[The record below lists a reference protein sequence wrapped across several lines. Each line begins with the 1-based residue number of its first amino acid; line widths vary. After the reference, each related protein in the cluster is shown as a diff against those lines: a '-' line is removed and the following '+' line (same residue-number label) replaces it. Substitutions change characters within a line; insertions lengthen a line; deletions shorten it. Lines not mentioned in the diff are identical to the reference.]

1 MFSWGEQCAH
11 GFRLKDGTYT
21 AKTNKN
27 GVCYLDLGFH
37 ITHLSEGLRV
47 LAFVKPNGNAF
58 IIRTNE
64 NKDGT
69 RARGKQKCVE
79 CKEKVRAVSCTDDL
93 VMLLTKKGQVLCVD
107 PRLGKGNPRLLKSL
121 SGLSV
126 SQVSCGSQHSIALT
140 KDGLVFTWGHNSRG
154 QLGLG
159 QCGESSPEQVQHL
172 SDLPVVQV
180 AAGGEHSFSVSLSG
194 AVFGWGNNSCGQLGL
209 GDTTDR
215 HIPTCVNYLNTRKT
229 CLISCGLLHTAVLT
243 KDGAVFTF
251 GSGQHGQLG
260 HNSFRDELRPRL
272 IAELLGSKVIQVACG
287 RQHTLVMIESRRLFS
302 FGCGEL
308 GQLGQ
313 RGESPAVPLPVHLP
327 PEHSEGVKIGSCF
340 AGPNCSFA
348 MCFSEDMQ
356 TVSNIGNTWEEQSG
370 LEHLILKWTSDS
382 QPWKQ
387 TKPEIHRMFSS
398 LSCLNRSY
406 LEHRKDKHF
415 QTSANYCGLDLTAVE
430 RSFANLLNK
439 ANVLE
444 QVELTVLGSLCSL
457 NCTSVGV
464 EALRVYLLLTELL
477 VVVLKHNKDSAL
489 VKELANTIHSLPS
502 ESRKVLRDWHASLPF
517 CTRKRH
523 VEVWRDGLSQML
535 LGSFNDQKKLVLI
548 LEEMHNINATKTGD
562 AKLPE
567 ATFSLRLS
575 EAFLQNDVTLW
586 RSSKAKKPCFF
597 SEKLV
602 LCNYKFLMDLPSKII
617 AFDLD
622 CNWTKKEHQA
632 PQHFNPFFRWIP
644 QSQPD
649 FFYLK
654 LKRASLVEDTFQ
666 QLATCSDNI
675 LRKPLMVHFDEDPKI
690 TDVYKRD
697 LFHHLFLEIV
707 SADSEMLVFNES
719 QTLAWFPS
727 TISKKKKQR
736 FFLFGKLCGLALYN
750 QSIIHLPFPLALFK
764 KLLDIEPCLD
774 DLTELSPTVGKS
786 LQYILDYDANVE
798 DLDMYFTIDWDK
810 TKVELDPSTPGKP
823 VTNDNRQEFVDAYV
837 HHVFTTSVQ
846 TAFKEFRR
854 GFFQVCEPS
863 TVQLFRPEE
872 LRGVMVGSENY
883 DWAAFRQNTVYELQ
897 YHKGHPTIQMFWEVF
912 EELSEEQ
919 KKDFLWFLTGYRRAP
934 IFGLG
939 QIQMKVRQKY
949 LPHGGTNEHF
959 PESLTCHSILELPLY
974 SSKSVMRRRLTE
986 AIQPETGFRA

>member
-121 SGLSV
+121 SGVSV

-348 MCFSEDMQ
+348 VCFSEVTPNMFHIISINCN
-356 TVSNIGNTWEEQSG
+356 TVEI
-370 LEHLILKWTSDS
+370 I
-382 QPWKQ
+382 
-387 TKPEIHRMFSS
+387 TKSLTGHANSS
-398 LSCLNRSY
+398 LINFVFIFVIY
-406 LEHRKDKHF
+406 NRKDKHF

-586 RSSKAKKPCFF
+586 RSSKAKKVKNGIFKLYIFYIIQMKMITNFIYFF
-597 SEKLV
+597 SRAFSV
-602 LCNYKFLMDLPSKII
+602 RSLCS
-617 AFDLD
+617 
-622 CNWTKKEHQA
+622 A
-632 PQHFNPFFRWIP
+632 PQHFNPFFRWIS

-764 KLLDIEPCLD
+764 KLLDIEPSLD

-798 DLDMYFTIDWDK
+798 DLDMYFTVNWDK

-974 SSKSVMRRRLTE
+974 SSKNVMRRRLTE